1 MILRRR
7 YGTPGMIALPYFL
20 TFEFFG
26 PLMEAAAWIAFPIGL
41 ALGIVDYHLVA
52 AFIFCSWVLGSLVT
66 LVACG
71 LEEHG
76 YRNYRRGRDLGRM
89 MCLAV
94 FENMWFR
101 QLIDLYRLAGM
112 YDIARRKQ
120 GWGDDAPH
128 RLPVAVGPSSSLPC
142 NGRPGSAT
150 TPSSRS
156 SSRRSAGTA
165 RRRRPAPSPGRP
177 GDARSP
183 RT

>member
-1 MILRRR
+1 
-7 YGTPGMIALPYFL
+7 MIALPYFV
-20 TFEFFG
+20 TFEFAG

-112 YDIARRKQ
+112 YDIARRKR
-120 GWGDDAPH
+120 GWGAM
-128 RLPVAVGPSSSLPC
+128 
-142 NGRPGSAT
+142 
-150 TPSSRS
+150 
-156 SSRRSAGTA
+156 RRTGFQ
-165 RRRRPAPSPGRP
+165 SP
-177 GDARSP
+177 
-183 RT
+183 